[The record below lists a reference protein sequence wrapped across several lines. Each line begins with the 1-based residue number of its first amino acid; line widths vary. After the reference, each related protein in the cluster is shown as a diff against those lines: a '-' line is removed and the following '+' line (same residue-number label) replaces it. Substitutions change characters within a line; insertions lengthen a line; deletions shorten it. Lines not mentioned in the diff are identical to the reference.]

1 MCRHSLLLTL
11 PLLAS
16 LACVKQASTTAP
28 SEPDPSTEPA
38 PVEPPSEVEAE
49 DEVDA
54 VEAVEEPE
62 DPEADEID
70 TMSDEELAALE
81 AELDAEIEAENA
93 GSYHET
99 SMGFGGRGQ
108 KVPTV
113 RQATATV
120 DGPLDKDIIR
130 RIARAHINE
139 VRSCYNAGL
148 NKDPTVAGTVTIE
161 FTIAADGFVS
171 TSKVAESDLSDAKV
185 GECIAKVAKRW
196 QFPKPTGGGEVR
208 VLYPFLLNP
217 G

>member
-1 MCRHSLLLTL
+1 MCSMLAAMCRHASLLTL
-11 PLLAS
+11 PLLVS
-16 LACVKQASTTAP
+16 LACATQISTTAP
-28 SEPDPSTEPA
+28 SEPDPSAEPA
-38 PVEPPSEVEAE
+38 PVEPTEAEDE

-54 VEAVEEPE
+54 AEEPE
-62 DPEADEID
+62 DAEADEFGS
-70 TMSDEELAALE
+70 MSDEELAAWE
-81 AELDAEIEAENA
+81 AEREAQT

-99 SMGFGGRGQ
+99 SMGFGSRGQ

-120 DGPLDKDIIR
+120 DGPLDKDIVR
-130 RIARAHINE
+130 RIVRAHMNE

-148 NKDPTVAGTVTIE
+148 SNDPTVAGTVAIE

-185 GECIAKVAKRW
+185 GECIAKMVKRW
-196 QFPKPTGGGEVR
+196 QFPKPTGGGAVR